1 MAAKTGTYTLI
12 ASNTLGSAAANIT
25 FSSISG
31 TYTDLVI
38 VVNGGTVGSD
48 NSLVVRF
55 NSDTGGNYSYTAID
69 GNGSTP
75 SSYRETNTSE
85 PQAGS
90 LSTGNNTSII
100 NIMDYANTTTYKT
113 YIARGNAP
121 AHRVRAFVGLW
132 RNTAAITSVT
142 VQNNASTNFNSG
154 TTFKLYGIEAGN
166 L

>member
-1 MAAKTGTYTLI
+1 MPTTYEPI
-12 ASNTLGSAAANIT
+12 ATTTASGSASSVT

-31 TYTDLVI
+31 SYTDLVI
-38 VVNGGTVGSD
+38 IVNGGTAASD

-69 GNGSTP
+69 GNGSSA
-75 SSYRETNTSE
+75 SSYRESNTSE

-100 NIMDYANTTTYKT
+100 NIMNYANTTTYKT
-113 YIARGNAP
+113 YVARGNAP

-132 RNTAAITSVT
+132 RNTAAINSITI
-142 VQNNASTNFNSG
+142 QNNAGSNFTNV
-154 TTFKLYGIEAGN
+154 TTFTLYGIKAA
-166 L
+166 

>member
-1 MAAKTGTYTLI
+1 MAITYEPI
-12 ASNTLGSAAANIT
+12 ATETASGSVSSIT

-38 VVNGGTVGSD
+38 IVNGGTAGSD

-69 GNGSTP
+69 GDGSSAT
-75 SSYRETNTSE
+75 SYRESNTSE

-100 NIMDYANTTTYKT
+100 HIMNYSNSTTYKT
-113 YIARGNAP
+113 YLARGNAT

-132 RNTAAITSVT
+132 RNTNAITSVT
-142 VQNNASTNFNSG
+142 IQNNAASNFTSVTNF
-154 TTFKLYGIEAGN
+154 TIYGIASA
-166 L
+166 